1 MRFEPDARLS
11 ILQERV
17 YVTPLFAREL
27 SVPGLSQGGGQVA
40 DLIDLLEERWIDP
53 VSATRN

>member
-27 SVPGLSQGGGQVA
+27 SVSGLSQGGGQVA
-40 DLIDLLEERWIDP
+40 DLIDLLEERRIDP